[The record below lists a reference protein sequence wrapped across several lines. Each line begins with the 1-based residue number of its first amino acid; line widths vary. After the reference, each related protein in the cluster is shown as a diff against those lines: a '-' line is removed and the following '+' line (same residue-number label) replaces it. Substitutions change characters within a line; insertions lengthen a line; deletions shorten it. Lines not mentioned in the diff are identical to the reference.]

1 MILPAPLQQAPR
13 TGWFLKDSVL
23 AQIFPLPALFE
34 TKIRGS
40 TFLFPRS
47 SGVPH
52 CLSNVTYRATPSK
65 DGGYWKAVRKD
76 NRASYQEDRPTSQQ
90 ADPHPMNPSSVQF
103 GRASTGLPNS
113 RRMNGKTSGT
123 YERRI

>member
-52 CLSNVTYRATPSK
+52 CLSNVTYRAKPSK

-76 NRASYQEDRPTSQQ
+76 KSSLAPGRPSDFPASSPASDESEL
-90 ADPHPMNPSSVQF
+90 SSVRESEHGFAEFQK
-103 GRASTGLPNS
+103 N
-113 RRMNGKTSGT
+113 
-123 YERRI
+123 